1 MIRSEN
7 SPRVCAR
14 STSRL
19 VVGDLCAQLISLNR
33 YGLDGLGSAAVEGV
47 LRLAGALRNA
57 LRFATRRAVRSDA
70 LA

>member
-14 STSRL
+14 SA
-19 VVGDLCAQLISLNR
+19 GDLCAQLISLNR

-47 LRLAGALRNA
+47 LRLVGALRNA